1 MQTISKQQAAQFIL
15 AKQGLIGSYRFIGK
29 AGAYNYVRQAGCIQF
44 DPVDVCGKNA
54 ELTLQSRVKGFR
66 KSMLRELLYEDR
78 KLVDYADKELSIWP
92 AEDWPYFS
100 SYRDRSRQLSDTFE
114 GLHELKEKAIAYIQE
129 NGPVCS
135 DTLPIEGE
143 IYWHSSMHWSGNWDK
158 KSPAARSVLE
168 QLYTDGELVI
178 HHKNGSRKYYDL
190 AEKYLPADVLKADN
204 PCRNDFELLSWRVLR
219 RIGAVGLLWDKN
231 SAAFLGIDLN
241 ADLRKKV
248 LSDLS
253 AKKKISSVMAEG
265 VKVPFYYRTE
275 DEALMQE
282 ILGGHADLKPRM
294 SFIAPLDPLFWDKA
308 LILALWNFR
317 YSWEI
322 YTPAVKRKYGYYTLP
337 VLYGDRFVGR
347 IEAVPD
353 RKEGILQ
360 VKGLWWEPGIRQ
372 TKALNSALERALKNF
387 AKFNDCRT
395 INSLIQDQL
404 IISAE

>member
-1 MQTISKQQAAQFIL
+1 MQTITKQQAAQFIL
-15 AKQGLIGSYRFIGK
+15 AKQGLIGAYRFIRK
-29 AGAYNYVRQAGCIQF
+29 AGAYDYVRQAGCIQF

-92 AEDWPYFS
+92 SEDWPYFS
-100 SYRDRSRQLSDTFE
+100 SYRERSRQLSDTFE
-114 GLHELKEKAIAYIQE
+114 GMRALKEKAVAYIQE

-135 DTLPIEGE
+135 DTLPINGE
-143 IYWHSSMHWSGNWDK
+143 IYWHSSMHWSGNWHK
-158 KSPAARSVLE
+158 NSPAARSVLE
-168 QLYTDGELVI
+168 QLYTDGKLII

-190 AEKYLPADVLKADN
+190 AEKYLPADVVKAEN
-204 PCRNDFELLSWRVLR
+204 PCRSDFEFLSWRVLR

-231 SAAFLGIDLN
+231 SPAFLGIDLN

-253 AKKKISSVMAEG
+253 AEKKISSVMVEG
-265 VKVPFYYRTE
+265 IKVPFYYRTE
-275 DEALMQE
+275 DEDLMQE
-282 ILGGHADLKPRM
+282 IFGGHADLKPRL
-294 SFIAPLDPLFWDKA
+294 SFIAPLDPLLWDKA
-308 LILALWNFR
+308 LILALWDFR

-387 AKFNDCRT
+387 AKFNDCRA
-395 INSLIQDQL
+395 INSLFQDQQ